1 MTLPFLGPHF
11 LRLRGEP
18 VRCCEPLDQP
28 HSEHKGQQGEGPGKS
43 AHTLKPQRMQH
54 EGRFLPRYV
63 LEAGVGK
70 T

>member
-28 HSEHKGQQGEGPGKS
+28 HSEQRGQ
-43 AHTLKPQRMQH
+43 
-54 EGRFLPRYV
+54 
-63 LEAGVGK
+63 
-70 T
+70 